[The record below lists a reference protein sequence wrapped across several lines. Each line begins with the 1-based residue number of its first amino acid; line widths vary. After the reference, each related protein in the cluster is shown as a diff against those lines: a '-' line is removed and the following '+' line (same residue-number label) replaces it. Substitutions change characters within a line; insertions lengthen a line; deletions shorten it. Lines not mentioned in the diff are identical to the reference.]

1 VPTESLERAHY
12 ERALAAA
19 GLSEVRVFHRR
30 STGSTNDD
38 ARALVGTDRF
48 DPAAPATLIVAETQ
62 TRGRGRG
69 GNSWSSPEGSI
80 AMTLVGPS
88 VDAHRL
94 MVLPLGVGAAV
105 VAAVRALGARASV
118 KWPNDVLIEDRKVC
132 GILCESSLGEGLA
145 RVFIGIG
152 VNVSAGATDAKVAA
166 RATTLAAEGIRVER
180 PTLVADIARR
190 VVDFLSTSE
199 SASETVR
206 RWKELSAPWWGEEVT
221 LLEGTMRQRVTLLDV
236 GPEGQLIV
244 RDRNGVVRP
253 LVSGEVRRVRP
264 VTT

>member
-1 VPTESLERAHY
+1 MPTDSLERAHY

-48 DPAAPATLIVAETQ
+48 DPATPATLIVAETQ

-69 GNSWSSPEGSI
+69 GNTWSSPEGSI
-80 AMTLVGPS
+80 SMTLVTPVLPAS
-88 VDAHRL
+88 RL
-94 MVLPLGVGAAV
+94 MLLPMGVGAAV
-105 VAAVRALGARASV
+105 VEALRALGARASV
-118 KWPNDVLIEDRKVC
+118 KWPNDVLIGDRKVC
-132 GILCESSLGEGLA
+132 GILCESSLGDGVA
-145 RVFIGIG
+145 RVFVGIGI
-152 VNVSAGATDAKVAA
+152 NVDAGATDARVAA
-166 RATTLAAEGIRVER
+166 RATTLANEGIRVER
-180 PTLVADIARR
+180 PVLVADVTRR
-190 VVDFLSTSE
+190 VVALLNSTE
-199 SASETVR
+199 ASAETVR
-206 RWKELSAPWWGEEVT
+206 RWKELSAPWWGEEAT

-253 LVSGEVRRVRP
+253 LVSGEVRRIRP
-264 VTT
+264 VTK